1 MAIKSRGG
9 AVALGCTG
17 TDRILSC
24 HLQSLASPLSPHL
37 CGSQP
42 GWELHLQTGAPAAC

>member
-17 TDRILSC
+17 TDGILRC
-24 HLQSLASPLSPHL
+24 HLQSLASLLSPPPVWL
-37 CGSQP
+37 TTWLGTSFADRSPCS
-42 GWELHLQTGAPAAC
+42 